1 MNIGLFEDA
10 GWRNL
15 LPLVWLRPAHEL
27 FCGRD
32 RLIDKVRRHCG
43 AEVCRYWTRPSL
55 RAAAVEHEPPAAPD
69 STSPWWLINSRAMIT
84 ADLLPP
90 APGVAWKRGGV
101 LLAAGVSAAEVARL
115 PGDFFLDAARVESWM
130 DGLASEPP
138 PDGIREINYPWELIA
153 ANAGELRRQCRE
165 GGRHEGVVYSG
176 VQFLSHKD
184 IYIAPGAVIKSG
196 VVLDAE
202 HGPIHID
209 RGAVLQPTAVV
220 EGPAYIGPRSIVR
233 PGASIREG
241 TSIGQLCKVGGEI
254 EGSIIAGPSNKQHD
268 GFLGHSYLGA
278 WVNLGAGTITS
289 DLKNTYGAIRVSL
302 NGVNVETGQ
311 RFLGAIIGDHAKTAI
326 GTLLPTGCII
336 GVAANVVSRGTA
348 PRFIPSFSWM
358 VDERIE
364 TYRVEKV
371 IQIAE
376 TVMGRRDMTLTEAER
391 TLLKD
396 AAREAAALEK
406 AGPPR

>member
-10 GWRNL
+10 GWKNL

-27 FCGRD
+27 LCGRD
-32 RLIDKVRRHCG
+32 RLIDKIRRHCG
-43 AEVCRYWTRPSL
+43 ESICRYWTRPML
-55 RAAAVEHEPPAAPD
+55 RSVAIEHEPPSSVDPML
-69 STSPWWLINSRAMIT
+69 PWWLINSRAMVT

-90 APGVAWKRGGV
+90 PPGVVWKRGGV
-101 LLAAGVSAAEVARL
+101 LLAAGVSAAQVSRL
-115 PGDFFLDAARVESWM
+115 TPEFFLDQSRVEAWADTMS
-130 DGLASEPP
+130 AEPA
-138 PDGIREINYPWELIA
+138 PDGIREICYAWDLISGNA
-153 ANAGELRRQCRE
+153 AELRRQCRE
-165 GGRHEGVVYSG
+165 GGKHDGVVYSG
-176 VQFLSHKD
+176 VHFLSHKD
-184 IYIAPGAVIKSG
+184 ICIASGAVIKSG

-209 RGAVLQPTAVV
+209 RGAVIHPTAVV
-220 EGPAYIGPRSIVR
+220 EGPAYIGPKSIVR
-233 PGASIREG
+233 AGSAIREG
-241 TSIGQLCKVGGEI
+241 TSIGAVCKVGGEI

-278 WVNLGAGTITS
+278 WVNLGAGTTTS

-302 NGVNVETGQ
+302 NGANVETGQ

-336 GVAANVVSRGTA
+336 GTAANVMARGTA

-358 VDERIE
+358 GEQRIE
-364 TYRVEKV
+364 PYRVEKV

-376 TVMGRRDMTLTEAER
+376 TVMGRRDVAMTEAER
-391 TLLKD
+391 ALLKD
-396 AAREAAALEK
+396 AAAEAAQIEVPLSTY
-406 AGPPR
+406 